1 MKLIHVIHVQ
11 RFNKRHMP
19 VQSHYVGSVRELAK
33 QLAGQQGNR
42 DFKTVQE
49 LLDYLRSSSSKDK
62 DFELIHSYEEKH
74 SYEENQSAVIRSQF
88 SG

>member
-33 QLAGQQGNR
+33 QLAGQQRNR

-49 LLDYLRSSSSKDK
+49 LLDYLRSSSKDK
-62 DFELIHSYEEKH
+62 DFELIHSYEEKRG
-74 SYEENQSAVIRSQF
+74 YEENQSAVIRSQF